1 MITLKNNSKI
11 RLLILVSI
19 IGIFSYLPQLF
30 AIVTIAKEFST
41 TDNWWIPLTIGAF
54 VSILNL
60 VFRLFLI
67 LGILYISLLIV
78 NYFRKEKLRKDGFK
92 VILLNSPMIF
102 LPFIVFGTIALIF
115 RIINYNGVPE
125 LTGLRKGF
133 EFYGSL
139 MAWIISFIIYGFML
153 NEKFESKKLSRAV
166 AGVTCIMVFL
176 LSPPTL

>member
-1 MITLKNNSKI
+1 MITVKNNSKT

-78 NYFRKEKLRKDGFK
+78 GYSRKEKFCKDGFK

-115 RIINYNGVPE
+115 RIIN
-125 LTGLRKGF
+125 
-133 EFYGSL
+133 
-139 MAWIISFIIYGFML
+139 
-153 NEKFESKKLSRAV
+153 
-166 AGVTCIMVFL
+166 
-176 LSPPTL
+176 